1 MTPSGVVDQ
10 SGKVRRVLAELHE
23 LIDALDRRVPH
34 LERESEFGIAQEAAL
49 LRRKAE
55 DRIAEIERPARS
67 DD

>member
-1 MTPSGVVDQ
+1 MTQSGVVDQ
-10 SGKVRRVLAELHE
+10 SEKVRRVLAELHE

-34 LERESEFGIAQEAAL
+34 LERESELGIAQEAAL

-55 DRIAEIERPARS
+55 NRIAEIEPPARS